1 MEKSMPS
8 QQLVLK
14 LQGKDTPSSVSRKTL
29 KLMAAKLGLDEI
41 QLVHYALAR
50 LREDVMCDLRDDAP
64 ELSTDALKAIRS
76 RYAHLERDY
85 RPSSSV
91 IEGL

>member
-1 MEKSMPS
+1 MPS
-8 QQLVLK
+8 QELVLK

-29 KLMAAKLGLDEI
+29 KLMAATLGLDEI
-41 QLVHYALAR
+41 QLVHYALAK
-50 LREDVMCDLRDDAP
+50 LREDVIRDLPSDAP

-76 RYAHLERDY
+76 RYGHLEHDY
-85 RPSSSV
+85 KPTSSL